1 MIGNENRKYKLIKS
15 RDLILVLICILAAAF
30 TAVFIF
36 KNNNKSED
44 FSHIAVIKYDNNEI
58 YRIDLNSVDEPY
70 YIPIENEYHTK
81 ILVDKGKICFAEAE
95 CPDKVCVNT
104 GKISRPGQI
113 AVCIPAKLIIEITG
127 RESLIDGI
135 TG

>member
-15 RDLILVLICILAAAF
+15 RDLILVLVCILAAAF

-44 FSHIAVIKYDNNEI
+44 FSHIAVIKYDNKEI

-70 YIPIENEYHTK
+70 YIPVENEYNTK
-81 ILVDKGKICFAEAE
+81 ILVEKGKISFKENN
-95 CPDKVCVNT
+95 CPDKICISA
-104 GKISRPGQI
+104 GKISQPGQV
-113 AVCIPAKLIIEITG
+113 AVCMPAKLIIEIIGGESIADAVTG
-127 RESLIDGI
+127 
-135 TG
+135 

>member
-1 MIGNENRKYKLIKS
+1 MIGNKKYKLVGS
-15 RDLILVLICILAAAF
+15 RDLMLVLICILVAIF
-30 TAVFIF
+30 VGIFVFV
-36 KNNNKSED
+36 NNHNQNE
-44 FSHIAVIKYDNNEI
+44 FLPVAVIKYDNNEI

>member
-1 MIGNENRKYKLIKS
+1 MIGNKKYKLVGS
-15 RDLILVLICILAAAF
+15 RDLMLVLICILVAIF
-30 TAVFIF
+30 VGIFVFV
-36 KNNNKSED
+36 NNHNQNE
-44 FSHIAVIKYDNNEI
+44 FLPVAVIKYDNNEI

-81 ILVDKGKICFAEAE
+81 ILVEKGKICFAEAE

>member
-1 MIGNENRKYKLIKS
+1 MIGNKKYKLVGS
-15 RDLILVLICILAAAF
+15 RDLMLVLICILVAIF
-30 TAVFIF
+30 VGIFVFV
-36 KNNNKSED
+36 NNHNQNE
-44 FSHIAVIKYDNNEI
+44 FLPVAVIKYDNNEI

-81 ILVDKGKICFAEAE
+81 ILVEKGKICFAEAE

-127 RESLIDGI
+127 RESLTDGI